1 MCFWELL
8 SISTQDAPRVLYCA
22 QEVRGMIYKVLGEK
36 LREARKR
43 AGMTLEK
50 LAEASGLSVT
60 HVGAVERGAKTPSL
74 AALYSICAAL
84 GVRMADVLAGE

>member
-1 MCFWELL
+1 
-8 SISTQDAPRVLYCA
+8 
-22 QEVRGMIYKVLGEK
+22 MIYTVLGEK

-43 AGMTLEK
+43 AGLTLEK
-50 LAEASGLSVT
+50 LAEAAGLSVA